1 MSGSGMRIL
10 DTYRGLDAAARGA
23 VVAIGNFDGVH
34 RGHQAVLARARDLA
48 KDAGAPFGVVT
59 FEPHPRRFFRPD
71 LAPFR
76 LTEAPAKRRLVA
88 ALGAALY
95 YELAFDAALASLP
108 AERFVADVLAGGLGV
123 RHVVVGDGFVFGKG
137 RAGTLRLLQA
147 EAARHGFGVSAVSPV
162 ADESGVAFSS
172 SRVRAHLAEGRPGEA
187 AALLGRHF
195 AIEGLVAAGDKRGR
209 TIGFPTANLDLGDHV
224 RPAFGVYAVR
234 GHLPEDGAGG
244 ALPGVA
250 NLGLRPTIGDGRV
263 LLETHLF
270 DFAGDLYGRRLAVEL
285 VAHLRPERK
294 FAGLDALKAQ
304 IALDGARAREIL
316 AAA

>member
-1 MSGSGMRIL
+1 MRL
-10 DTYRGLDAAARGA
+10 VSTYRDLDPAAKGA

-34 RGHQAVLARARDLA
+34 RGHQAVLARARA
-48 KDAGAPFGVVT
+48 AAAAAAPFGVVT

-88 ALGAALY
+88 GLGAALY
-95 YELAFDAALASLP
+95 YELAFDAALAGLS
-108 AERFVADVLAGGLGV
+108 AERFVAEVLAGGIGA

-137 RAGTLRLLQA
+137 RAGTLRVLQS
-147 EAARHGFGVSAVSPV
+147 EAARHGIGVSAVSPV
-162 ADESGVAFSS
+162 ADAGGVAYSS
-172 SRVRAHLAEGRPGEA
+172 SRIRQLLAEGRVDDAG
-187 AALLGRHF
+187 ALLGRAF
-195 AIEGLVAAGDKRGR
+195 AIEGVVTPGDKRGR
-209 TIGFPTANLDLGDHV
+209 AIGFPTANIALGEHV

-234 GHLPEDGAGG
+234 VRFPEDGGRPP
-244 ALPGVA
+244 LTGVA
-250 NLGLRPTIGDGRV
+250 NLGLRPTIGDGRE

-270 DFAGDLYGRRLAVEL
+270 DFAGDLYGQRLAVEL

-304 IALDGARAREIL
+304 IALDGQKAREIL
-316 AAA
+316 ASA